1 MEKGYFKVRRCTV
14 VINATKGKKVIYANK
29 GKKVGVQYYFY
40 EAEIKKIY
48 YTNHKEIKLEQIPAG
63 YNEPFFYRVGDILK
77 SKEGKVFY
85 KTADK
90 ISGDL

>member
-14 VINATKGKKVIYANK
+14 VINATKW
-29 GKKVGVQYYFY
+29 KKVGVQYYFT
-40 EAEIKKIY
+40 EA
-48 YTNHKEIKLEQIPAG
+48 EIKLEQIPAE
-63 YNEPFFYRVGDILK
+63 YTKDYFYHVGDILK

-90 ISGDL
+90 ISGDI

>member
-1 MEKGYFKVRRCTV
+1 MEKVLIKIRRCTIV
-14 VINATKGKKVIYANK
+14 LDVKDYYRKGGDFLFK
-29 GKKVGVQYYFY
+29 
-40 EAEIKKIY
+40 EAEIKEIY
-48 YTNHKEIKLEQIPAG
+48 YTSHPEIKLEQIPAG

-90 ISGDL
+90 ISGDI

>member
-14 VINATKGKKVIYANK
+14 VINATKW
-29 GKKVGVQYYFY
+29 KKVGVQYYFT
-40 EAEIKKIY
+40 EAEIKEIY

-77 SKEGKVFY
+77 SKEGKIFY
-85 KTADK
+85 KTRDK
-90 ISGDL
+90 IDSDL

>member
-1 MEKGYFKVRRCTV
+1 MEKGLIKIRRCTIV
-14 VINATKGKKVIYANK
+14 LDVKDYYRKGGDFLFK
-29 GKKVGVQYYFY
+29 
-40 EAEIKKIY
+40 EAEIKEIY

-63 YNEPFFYRVGDILK
+63 YNEQFFYRVGDILK

>member
-1 MEKGYFKVRRCTV
+1 MKNKTINEIGFIKVRRCT
-14 VINATKGKKVIYANK
+14 IKLNIIEYKKRSD
-29 GKKVGVQYYFY
+29 GFYFT
-40 EAEIKKIY
+40 EAEIKEIY
-48 YTNHKEIKLEQIPAG
+48 YTSHPEIKLEQIPAG

>member
-1 MEKGYFKVRRCTV
+1 MEKGLIKVRRCTIV
-14 VINATKGKKVIYANK
+14 LDVKDYYRKGGDFLFK
-29 GKKVGVQYYFY
+29 
-40 EAEIKKIY
+40 EAEIKEIY
-48 YTNHKEIKLEQIPAG
+48 YTSHPEIKVEQIPAR

-90 ISGDL
+90 ISGDI

>member
-1 MEKGYFKVRRCTV
+1 MKNKTINEIGFIKVRRCTV

-40 EAEIKKIY
+40 
-48 YTNHKEIKLEQIPAG
+48 H
-63 YNEPFFYRVGDILK
+63 VGDILK

-85 KTADK
+85 KTSDK
-90 ISGDL
+90 ISGDI

>member
-1 MEKGYFKVRRCTV
+1 MKNKTINEIGFIKVRRCT
-14 VINATKGKKVIYANK
+14 IKLNIIEYKKRSD
-29 GKKVGVQYYFY
+29 GFYFT
-40 EAEIKKIY
+40 EAEIKEIY

>member
-14 VINATKGKKVIYANK
+14 VINATKW
-29 GKKVGVQYYFY
+29 KKVGVQYYFT
-40 EAEIKKIY
+40 EAEIKEIY
-48 YTNHKEIKLEQIPAG
+48 YTNHKEIKVEQIPAR

>member
-1 MEKGYFKVRRCTV
+1 MKNKTINEIGFIKVRRCT
-14 VINATKGKKVIYANK
+14 IKLNIIEYKKRSD
-29 GKKVGVQYYFY
+29 GFYFK
-40 EAEIKKIY
+40 EAEIKEIY
-48 YTNHKEIKLEQIPAG
+48 YTSHPEIKLEQIPAE
-63 YNEPFFYRVGDILK
+63 YTKDYFYHVGDILK

>member
-1 MEKGYFKVRRCTV
+1 MEKGYFNVRRCTV
-14 VINATKGKKVIYANK
+14 VINATKW
-29 GKKVGVQYYFY
+29 KKVGVQYYFA
-40 EAEIKKIY
+40 EAEIKEIY